1 MTVLQRKTKC
11 ILIPWTIGST
21 NGPNTVQNA
30 IYESVSAHSCSHSIE
45 RERVG
50 CRAAGLIFKPETNCW
65 ETQEEGAVFL
75 LERGLVLVNSSFL
88 KRHFFQDWNVYNP
101 QVYFATIRTHFNEKT

>member
-1 MTVLQRKTKC
+1 MGQ
-11 ILIPWTIGST
+11 ILCKMLSMNQSLPTAVHT
-21 NGPNTVQNA
+21 LL
-30 IYESVSAHSCSHSIE
+30 